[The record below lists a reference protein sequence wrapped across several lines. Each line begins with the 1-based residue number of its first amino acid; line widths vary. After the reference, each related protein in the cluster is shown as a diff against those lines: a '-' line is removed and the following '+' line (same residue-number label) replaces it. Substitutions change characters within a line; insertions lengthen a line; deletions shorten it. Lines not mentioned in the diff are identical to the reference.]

1 MKIKLLILSLGAA
14 LSVNSYASDFFTVN
28 TGSPEVKVAEPHAEP
43 VKVES
48 ETQSEVID
56 DHNGINIEQ
65 ISDFIRYVVAKKQ
78 MSLYNFD
85 TNKEETFMF
94 EEIDNDVD
102 YARKFIQPSE
112 DVIAMFDYFVEE
124 GASPGTALLLTYKK
138 LDEAIQSLNDSSANK

>member
-1 MKIKLLILSLGAA
+1 
-14 LSVNSYASDFFTVN
+14 YASDFFTVN
-28 TGSPEVKVAEPHAEP
+28 TGSPEVKVAESRPEP

-56 DHNGINIEQ
+56 EHNGINIEQ
-65 ISDFIRYVVAKKQ
+65 QSDFIRNTVAKKQ
-78 MSLYNFD
+78 MSLYNFA

-94 EEIDNDVD
+94 EEIDNDVN
-102 YARKFIQPSE
+102 YARKFIPPSE

>member
-1 MKIKLLILSLGAA
+1 
-14 LSVNSYASDFFTVN
+14 
-28 TGSPEVKVAEPHAEP
+28 
-43 VKVES
+43 
-48 ETQSEVID
+48 
-56 DHNGINIEQ
+56 IEQ
-65 ISDFIRYVVAKKQ
+65 QSDFIRNTVAKKQ
-78 MSLYNFD
+78 MSLYNFA

-102 YARKFIQPSE
+102 YARKFIPPSE